1 MYWASCLPL
10 FFSTFQ
16 VELVLLTVNCR
27 TYVGNCMTYWMGF
40 QLESFYCIRY
50 YLVTINDHYFNHG
63 PWTLLHM
70 KICHYCASLSLSQG
84 AFIHCGT
91 AVEYLH
97 HMCHSS
103 FMKEASL
110 FSHEAEVKYVG
121 APPLHQGESLL
132 LGVTAN
138 SINSHYVLPLYNIW
152 IKSIEVIE

>member
-1 MYWASCLPL
+1 M
-10 FFSTFQ
+10 TII
-16 VELVLLTVNCR
+16 LTMDLGPCC
-27 TYVGNCMTYWMGF
+27 TWKYA
-40 QLESFYCIRY
+40 
-50 YLVTINDHYFNHG
+50 TIAR
-63 PWTLLHM
+63 P
-70 KICHYCASLSLSQG
+70 SLSLAQG